1 MATVLKRAIGTII
14 SAIKYCCFHYR
25 DTHKIKT
32 FNNFNYNINMPK
44 GRPLSLQVRFLNSF
58 VFWGISLASA
68 FAMMLLLFLLFS
80 TNHDMSSFSHHSNLH
95 DMTLYVFLI
104 PDGKQVKLL
113 SLLLFVALLSLIIAW
128 SSYYMGFAIQIMFQ
142 SFISSKD
149 HFICWNMRR
158 IHLSLFCPWA
168 TKRKH

>member
-44 GRPLSLQVRFLNSF
+44 GRPLSLQVRFLTSF

-80 TNHDMSSFSHHSNLH
+80 TNHDMNSFSHHSNLH

-104 PDGKQVKLL
+104 PDEKQVKLL

-149 HFICWNMRR
+149 HVISWNMRR
-158 IHLSLFCPWA
+158 IHLSMFCPWA
-168 TKRKH
+168 TKRKD